1 MVSSPTD
8 EELSNL
14 ARREPEAFSELYH
27 RHVESVYRY
36 HLARTGSV
44 QDAEDLTAQTFLSAL
59 ENLHGYQKRSPF
71 INWLFGI
78 ASHKLADFY
87 RHRKKNLSFET
98 DPGLDEI
105 SSHIEGIIDHDLRI
119 DDIAHALQSLIP
131 NRREA
136 LVLRLIAGLSAWE
149 IGQMMGKSEMAVKML
164 VHRGLKDLQKCLSE
178 ESKS

>member
-1 MVSSPTD
+1 MVSTQTD

-14 ARREPEAFSELYH
+14 ACEEPEAFSELYH

-59 ENLHGYQKRSPF
+59 ENLHTYHKNSPF

-78 ASHKLADFY
+78 ASHKSADFY
-87 RHRKKNLSFET
+87 RHLKKNQSFET

-105 SSHIEGIIDHDLRI
+105 TTNFEGTIDHDLRI
-119 DDIAHALQSLIP
+119 DDITHALQSVISD
-131 NRREA
+131 RREA
-136 LVLRLIAGLSAWE
+136 LMLRLFAGLSARE

-164 VHRGLKDLQKCLSE
+164 VHRGLKDLQKYLLE
-178 ESKS
+178 MSKP

>member
-1 MVSSPTD
+1 MVSSQTD
-8 EELSNL
+8 EELLNL
-14 ARREPEAFSELYH
+14 ACKEPEAFSELYH

-98 DPGLDEI
+98 GSGLEENN
-105 SSHIEGIIDHDLRI
+105 SHIEEIVDHDLRI
-119 DDIAHALQSLIP
+119 DDIVRALQSLIP
-131 NRREA
+131 DRREA
-136 LVLRLIAGLSAWE
+136 LMLRLFAGLSARE
-149 IGQMMGKSEMAVKML
+149 VGQVMGKSEMAVKML
-164 VHRGLKDLQKCLSE
+164 VHRGLKDLQQRLTE
-178 ESKS
+178 MSKL